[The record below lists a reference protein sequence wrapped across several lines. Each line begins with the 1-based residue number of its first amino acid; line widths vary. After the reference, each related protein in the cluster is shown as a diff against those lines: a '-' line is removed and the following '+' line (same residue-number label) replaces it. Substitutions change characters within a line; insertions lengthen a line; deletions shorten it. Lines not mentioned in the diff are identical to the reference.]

1 MITEEQKELIRKK
14 VKKIRKQKL
23 LERFQKSLQE
33 NIDSYGYYEEPK
45 LEKYKDIKR
54 WTEDG

>member
-14 VKKIRKQKL
+14 VKKIRKQKH
-23 LERFQKSLQE
+23 LEQFQKFLQE
-33 NIDSYGYYEEPK
+33 NNDSYGYYEEPN

>member
-14 VKKIRKQKL
+14 VKRIRKQKHM
-23 LERFQKSLQE
+23 EQFQKFLQE
-33 NIDSYGYYEEPK
+33 NIDSYGYYEEPN